1 MDEFYMTQQISKP
14 FGENTYKDFSKT
26 IGNFNPYNTFK
37 SQDTNFTTFQKTNN
51 INNFLKDKNIYN
63 IIKLQYTIVSN
74 YLSKM
79 DLSHSLQTFNNE
91 IKLIFNPATP
101 FTYEEMSQIIDI
113 ENNENND
120 DFIKTNNSLI
130 GNNTYLYK
138 LINSKSNIFKENKG
152 IQTLNLKE
160 SYINDN
166 NDKSLLS
173 LESTNIRSNPNLYED
188 INEKLKNIDKK
199 YENKFSNNDNIL
211 PKKNNLEAKF
221 NRYKKELDEKYRED
235 LNKEIERIKT
245 MEVSKVIIEQNQK
258 YLEKIEKIRDEYENK
273 YELKYKELTE
283 KQKNLKEKENKLQMD
298 YIETTKELISNYQKK
313 LENFYKKE
321 DAFNQKCIKELN
333 EIKEQKNELDKKDK
347 ELFNLKKDYYKE
359 LQKEIDKLKS
369 EFKTIYKEQL
379 QKIYNEKEQ
388 EIEKLKNEL
397 NISKMANKL
406 DSSLKLNINKAN
418 EQCLKGLTEIKE
430 KLKIIKSENKEKKT
444 ELNKRILP
452 SSDLEEEK
460 VKIDIDYYK
469 KISEL
474 ESQFNSI
481 TNKYKYKHFDDNI
494 FKNISYKSDLVIKDD
509 NIKKK
514 LTELENMENE
524 FNTKLEKELKE
535 FIEDIPQVDLSKNE
549 VDRIKENNYQ
559 LAVANI
565 EKEKQLFEIYQKE
578 KEEEDLINKIKYMN
592 IINQNMI
599 NKQDDLNK
607 DKYIIIDQNEMEN
620 HKKMYLKLYRE
631 KREQQ
636 LIEENRKR
644 EELIKNMEFF
654 EVIKKEKQPKGK
666 EKESKSKEKRDEE
679 KSQYSKSI
687 ALPPVKNPKEKKLL
701 ESAQAD
707 EIEELIHKSKI
718 RIAESKEKKQFI
730 DRIKLSNNSQEED
743 EYGSGDFY
751 DFSNEDKKSIEKHEL
766 TNKSNKVLSSNTK
779 ENFSDSYNDF
789 ETTKA
794 LNKQGILS
802 ETSEKN
808 KSNEDFKF

>member
-101 FTYEEMSQIIDI
+101 FTSEEMSQIIDI

-347 ELFNLKKDYYKE
+347 ELFNLKKDYHKE

-406 DSSLKLNINKAN
+406 DSSLKLNKNKAN

-535 FIEDIPQVDLSKNE
+535 FIEDIPQVDLSKKE
-549 VDRIKENNYQ
+549 MDRIKENNYQ

-751 DFSNEDKKSIEKHEL
+751 DFSNEEKKSIAKNEL
-766 TNKSNKVLSSNTK
+766 TNKSNRVLSSNTK

>member
-101 FTYEEMSQIIDI
+101 FTSEEMSQIIDI

-620 HKKMYLKLYRE
+620 HKKMYQKL
-631 KREQQ
+631 
-636 LIEENRKR
+636 
-644 EELIKNMEFF
+644 
-654 EVIKKEKQPKGK
+654 
-666 EKESKSKEKRDEE
+666 
-679 KSQYSKSI
+679 
-687 ALPPVKNPKEKKLL
+687 
-701 ESAQAD
+701 
-707 EIEELIHKSKI
+707 
-718 RIAESKEKKQFI
+718 
-730 DRIKLSNNSQEED
+730 
-743 EYGSGDFY
+743 
-751 DFSNEDKKSIEKHEL
+751 
-766 TNKSNKVLSSNTK
+766 
-779 ENFSDSYNDF
+779 
-789 ETTKA
+789 
-794 LNKQGILS
+794 
-802 ETSEKN
+802 
-808 KSNEDFKF
+808 

>member
-101 FTYEEMSQIIDI
+101 FTSEEMSQIIDI

-245 MEVSKVIIEQNQK
+245 MEVSKGIIEQNQK

-347 ELFNLKKDYYKE
+347 ELFNLKKDYHKE

-406 DSSLKLNINKAN
+406 DSSLKLNKNKAN

-549 VDRIKENNYQ
+549 MDRIKENNYQ

-620 HKKMYLKLYRE
+620 HKKMFLKLYRE

-718 RIAESKEKKQFI
+718 RIAESKEKKQLI